1 MQKHDNT
8 YTLIFVCIVALI
20 CALLLSTAASSL
32 RSKQDANS
40 AYDVKKNILKS
51 FGALKENTT
60 RAEVESF
67 FTNKIE
73 GIIVDAAGNEIEGN
87 ANEIN
92 PEVEAKTK
100 TPENRL
106 YPVYILKENGVRVA
120 YTIPIIG
127 KGLWSKLYGYL
138 SLKNDFNTING
149 ITFYKHGETPGL
161 GAEIAADWF
170 QKNFV
175 GKKILDQNG
184 KFISVSVVKGKAQ
197 DYYDEPKLLHHVDGI
212 SGATITCNGVTEMLK
227 KDLTNYQ
234 PFFANNRESI

>member
-1 MQKHDNT
+1 MPKHNNT

-32 RSKQDANS
+32 RAKQEANS
-40 AYDVKKNILKS
+40 AYDVKLNILKS
-51 FGALKENTT
+51 FGALEENAP

-67 FTNKIE
+67 FTNSIE
-73 GIIVDAAGNEIEGN
+73 GIVVNAAGDEVDGSTDNIS
-87 ANEIN
+87 
-92 PEVEAKTK
+92 PEFEAKTK
-100 TPENRL
+100 PPEDRL
-106 YPVYILKENGVRVA
+106 YPVYILKENGVRMA

-138 SLKNDFNTING
+138 SLKDDFNTING

-175 GKKILDQNG
+175 GKKILDRNG
-184 KFISVSVVKGKAQ
+184 KFVSVSVVKGKAQ
-197 DYYDEPKLLHHVDGI
+197 DYYEDPDLSHYVDGI
-212 SGATITCNGVTEMLK
+212 SGATITSQGVTDMVR
-227 KDLTNYQ
+227 KDLANYQ
-234 PFFANNRESI
+234 SFFANNR